1 MPKRQLMLLAFAC
14 VALILALLLTIWP
27 VWRPAEPVQQTAAPS
42 SQTLS
47 PQASQ
52 KQDRDA
58 KTLAA
63 VQAETK
69 AVVSALGGAPAPE
82 KAGGAA
88 ASDGV
93 PADGVP
99 TFDIARIEP
108 SGEAVIAGR
117 SPPGTTVELL
127 RNGEVLDSIV
137 VDASG
142 QFAMVPPKLPQGTYD
157 LTLRAKQPD
166 GKVTMS
172 KQSVAV
178 ALERTEKPVVALM
191 TPDKPSV
198 VLSKPAED
206 KPSAGK
212 VAIDAVEVE
221 SAGKLHVSGK
231 ARAGTSLRFYLNDSF
246 VTAVTADAEGR
257 FAVTVNE
264 GVSPGNYRVRL
275 DEVDPASGKVQA
287 RAEVPFNAP
296 ETVAGKPAASTQVA
310 SAGAGGAAAQPAT
323 PQSSRPAA
331 AGGESA
337 AQTSASA
344 VVVPKI
350 ATTTVAR
357 GDSLWRI
364 SQSTYGAGIRYAVIY
379 KANAEQIRNPDL
391 IYPGQVFVLPAK

>member
-1 MPKRQLMLLAFAC
+1 MLLAAILVAAL
-14 VALILALLLTIWP
+14 VALAATIPYVQRTRLAQ
-27 VWRPAEPVQQTAAPS
+27 PAQDATAPLPQSAKADRAP
-42 SQTLS
+42 
-47 PQASQ
+47 A
-52 KQDRDA
+52 A
-58 KTLAA
+58 LAA
-63 VQAETK
+63 AQAEAK
-69 AVVSALGGAPAPE
+69 AVVAALNGAPLAAE
-82 KAGGAA
+82 K
-88 ASDGV
+88 
-93 PADGVP
+93 ADGVP

-108 SGEAVIAGR
+108 NGEAVIAGR

-142 QFAMVPPKLPQGTYD
+142 QFAMVPPKLPQGNYD

-178 ALERTEKPVVALM
+178 ALDRTEKPVVALM

-212 VAIDAVEVE
+212 VTIDAVEVE

-246 VTAVTADAEGR
+246 VAAVTADAEGR
-257 FAVTVNE
+257 FAITVNE

-287 RAEVPFNAP
+287 RAEVPFSAP
-296 ETVAGKPAASTQVA
+296 ETVAGKPAASAQVA
-310 SAGAGGAAAQPAT
+310 SAGTGAAGAQPPT
-323 PQSSRPAA
+323 PQSSRLAA
-331 AGGESA
+331 AGESA

-350 ATTTVAR
+350 ATTTVSR

>member
-1 MPKRQLMLLAFAC
+1 MPRRQLILLAFVCA
-14 VALILALLLTIWP
+14 ALIVALLLSIWP
-27 VWRPAEPVQQTAAPS
+27 VWQPAQPVQQAVVPP
-42 SQTLS
+42 
-47 PQASQ
+47 PQVSQ

-69 AVVSALGGAPAPE
+69 AVVSALGGSPAPG
-82 KAGGAA
+82 KAGAA
-88 ASDGV
+88 PVSDGV
-93 PADGVP
+93 SADGVP

-108 SGEAVIAGR
+108 NGEAVIAGR

-142 QFAMVPPKLPQGTYD
+142 QFAMVPPKLPAGTYD

-178 ALERTEKPVVALM
+178 ALDRTEKPVVALM

-246 VTAVTADAEGR
+246 VAAVTADAEGR
-257 FAVTVNE
+257 FAITVNE

-275 DEVDPASGKVQA
+275 DEVDPATAKVLA
-287 RAEVPFNAP
+287 RAEVPFSAP
-296 ETVAGKPAASTQVA
+296 ETVAGKPAASAQVA
-310 SAGAGGAAAQPAT
+310 SAGAGAAGTQPAT
-323 PQSSRPAA
+323 PQSSRLAA

-337 AQTSASA
+337 AQTSPSA

-350 ATTTVAR
+350 ATTTVSR